1 MNTVEGRQLKEIL
14 IKNWM
19 THDAM
24 WFYHSVQSFG
34 MEKTNVVNKAAV
46 RSMAGVEIKRLRKA
60 LGVERIET
68 FGQFREFYSAVME
81 VVLGDFMKSSFS
93 FPGHNRVHGE
103 WKSCFAYDG
112 LTKYGMIDQYQCG
125 IMDRVEGW
133 FDALGIP
140 YTVTPKVDGCMMH
153 TEGRC
158 YRDYLFEFPE

>member
-1 MNTVEGRQLKEIL
+1 MNTVDGGALKELL

-24 WFYHSVQSFG
+24 WFYHCAREFG
-34 MEKTNVVNKAAV
+34 MEKTNVINKAAV
-46 RSMAGVEIKRLRKA
+46 RSMAAVEIKRLRKA
-60 LGVERIET
+60 MGVEGIET
-68 FGQFREFYSAVME
+68 FSEFREFFSAVME
-81 VVLGDFMKSSFS
+81 IVLGDFMKSSFS
-93 FPGHNRVHGE
+93 FPGVNQVHGE

-112 LTKYGMIDQYQCG
+112 LTKLGVIDQYRCG

-133 FDALGIP
+133 FDGLGIA

-158 YRDYLFEFPE
+158 YRDYQFEFSR

>member
-1 MNTVEGRQLKEIL
+1 MKKVEGNELKEL
-14 IKNWM
+14 LVKNWM

-24 WFYHSVQSFG
+24 WLYNCVREFG

-46 RSMAGVEIKRLRKA
+46 RSMGAIEGKRLKKA
-60 LGVERIET
+60 LGIDRIET
-68 FGQFREFYSAVME
+68 FGQFKEFYTGAME
-81 VVLGDFMKSSFS
+81 TVLVDFMKSSFS
-93 FPGHNRVHGE
+93 FPGHNLVHGE

-133 FDALGIP
+133 FDGLGIAYSVAP
-140 YTVTPKVDGCMMH
+140 RVDGCMMH

-158 YRDYLFEFPE
+158 YRDYTFEFPE